1 MILVFH
7 AGSTKAEIS
16 HAERRLKEMGLE
28 PHTLCGV
35 ERTVIAAIGDE
46 RVTSAEELA
55 SIPGVEKV
63 LPILAPYKLAS
74 KEVSLSPS
82 VFEIGREPTEPS
94 PSGGKVKAGKVAFG
108 GKFIPVV
115 AGPCSVEGRKQIL
128 EVAHAVKEAGASAL
142 RAGAFKPRTS
152 PYQFQGLAEEGLE
165 YLAEARDAT
174 GLPIVTEVLTP
185 TDVPLVAKYSDCL
198 QIGTRNMQNY
208 LLLKACGAVSTPVLL
223 KRGMSAT
230 LEEYLLAAE
239 YILTGGNKQVL
250 LCERGIRTFEQYV
263 RNTFAL
269 AIIPAL
275 KEKTHLPV
283 LADPSHGTGVRS
295 FVPAMTK
302 AAIACGAD
310 GILVEVHPDPEK
322 ALTDGA
328 QTLSVKDFAK
338 LMKECKLVAEAVG
351 RTM

>member
-1 MILVFH
+1 MILVFRQGCTRDEV
-7 AGSTKAEIS
+7 AYAE
-16 HAERRLKEMGLE
+16 ERLKAIGMI

-46 RVTSAEELA
+46 RKTSAEEL
-55 SIPGVEKV
+55 SMIPGVENV

-74 KEVSLSPS
+74 REMQPTAS
-82 VFEIGREPTEPS
+82 VFHIGGDDS
-94 PSGGKVKAGKVAFG
+94 PCGGKSNRVEFG
-108 GKFIPVV
+108 GKTIPFI
-115 AGPCSVEGRKQIL
+115 AGPCAVEGRSQVL
-128 EVAHAVKEAGASAL
+128 EVAHAVKEAGATAL

-185 TDVPLVAKYSDCL
+185 ADVPLVAKYADVL
-198 QIGTRNMQNY
+198 QVGTRNMQNF
-208 LLLKACGAVSTPVLL
+208 LLLRACGAIRTPVLL

-239 YILTGGNKQVL
+239 YLLAGGNPRVL
-250 LCERGIRTFEQYV
+250 LCERGIRTFENYV

-269 AIIPAL
+269 AMVPAL
-275 KEKTHLPV
+275 KEKSHLPV
-283 LADPSHGTGVRS
+283 LADPSHGTGVRKL
-295 FVPAMTK
+295 VPPMTK

-310 GILVEVHPDPEK
+310 GILIEVHPDPEK

-328 QTLSVKDFAK
+328 QTISVKDFAK
-338 LMKECKLVAEAVG
+338 LVKESRAVAEAVG
-351 RTM
+351 RTV

>member
-1 MILVFH
+1 MILVFR
-7 AGSTKAEIS
+7 AGSSQAEVS
-16 HAERRLKEMGLE
+16 AAEKRLKEIGLE
-28 PHTLCGV
+28 PHTLVGV

-46 RVTSAEELA
+46 RVTTSEELS
-55 SIPGVEKV
+55 SIAGVEKV

-74 KEVSLSPS
+74 KELSATTS
-82 VFEIGREPTEPS
+82 IVEIGGDNS
-94 PSGGKVKAGKVAFG
+94 PAKAKSNAVSFG
-108 GKFIPVV
+108 GNFIPVV
-115 AGPCSVEGRKQIL
+115 AGPCSVEGRSQIID
-128 EVAHAVKEAGASAL
+128 VAHAVKAAGATAL

-165 YLAEARDAT
+165 YLAEARAAT

-185 TDVPLVAKYSDCL
+185 ADVPLVARYADCL
-198 QIGTRNMQNY
+198 QIGTRNMQNF
-208 LLLKACGAVSTPVLL
+208 LLLKACGAIDTPVLL

-239 YILTGGNKQVL
+239 YILTGGNKKVM
-250 LCERGIRTFEQYV
+250 LCERGIRTFENYV

-302 AAIACGAD
+302 ASVACGAD
-310 GILVEVHPDPEK
+310 AILIEVHPTPEK

-328 QTLSVKDFAK
+328 QTLSVEEFTK
-338 LMKECKLVAEAVG
+338 LMQDCRKIAEAIG
-351 RTM
+351 RRM

>member
-1 MILVFH
+1 MILVFR
-7 AGSTKAEIS
+7 AGSSKEEVAAAEQ
-16 HAERRLKEMGLE
+16 RLKEIGLE
-28 PHTLCGV
+28 PHTLVGV

-46 RVTSAEELA
+46 RVTTSEELS
-55 SIPGVEKV
+55 SIAGVEKV

-74 KEVSLSPS
+74 KELSAVTS
-82 VFEIGREPTEPS
+82 IVEIGGANS
-94 PSGGKVKAGKVAFG
+94 PVKAPSTAVKFG
-108 GKFIPVV
+108 GNFIPVV
-115 AGPCSVEGRKQIL
+115 AGPCSVEGRSQIL

-165 YLAEARDAT
+165 YLAEARAAT

-185 TDVPLVAKYSDCL
+185 ADVPLVARYADVL
-198 QIGTRNMQNY
+198 QIGTRNMQNF
-208 LLLKACGAVSTPVLL
+208 LLLKACGTIDTPILL

-239 YILTGGNKQVL
+239 YILTGGNKKVL
-250 LCERGIRTFEQYV
+250 LCERGIRTFETYV

-269 AIIPAL
+269 AMIPAL

-295 FVPAMTK
+295 LVPAMTK
-302 AAIACGAD
+302 AAVACGAD
-310 GILVEVHPDPEK
+310 AILIEVHPTPEK

-328 QTLSVKDFAK
+328 QTLSVKDFAQ
-338 LMKECKLVAEAVG
+338 LMKDCRKVAEAVG